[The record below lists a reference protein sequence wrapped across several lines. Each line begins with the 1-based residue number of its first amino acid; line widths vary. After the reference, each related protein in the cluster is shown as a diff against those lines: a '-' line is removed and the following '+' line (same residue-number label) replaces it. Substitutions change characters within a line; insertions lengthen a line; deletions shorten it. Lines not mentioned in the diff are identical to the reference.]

1 MDQNNEKWLNKV
13 LNCET
18 ELLELFEKV
27 SKAANELGN
36 EVIKT
41 PRVDDP
47 EQECSFTT
55 ETDPGEIYR
64 EITGNDPDNIT
75 IDNLKELVRIFTMT
89 SAFRYY
95 VTIDEYHEFTDL
107 KNNDKFNNNKKLYDT
122 NTNYFKIYVISQFSL
137 FIGLHG
143 NDTVLIE
150 EAKKLKEQMENIIN
164 VMREETILN
173 KNNTSLF
180 TFEYIDYLNVEN
192 VLRMEFDINRFMKS
206 IVFLGAC
213 ITGFIINAGVLI
225 PVAGGLIGLA
235 IAGEF
240 TGAMGGF
247 EAGSNP
253 FSVVVGYIIMCCSD
267 SCVGVAQESKNLY
280 HLLENKLI
288 KVYHLDLRE
297 NKQKKE
303 KRSIFRWGYGG
314 NKKTRK
320 RINKKKTRGKKRVKR
335 VRTPVKKR
343 KSHKKR

>member
-1 MDQNNEKWLNKV
+1 MDQNNQKWLNKV

-18 ELLELFEKV
+18 ELLEMFKKV
-27 SKAANELGN
+27 SNAAYKLGK
-36 EVIKT
+36 EVRET

-47 EQECSFTT
+47 NQECSITPN
-55 ETDPGEIYR
+55 TDPMETYK
-64 EITGNDPDNIT
+64 EITGNTPDTDNIT

-95 VTIDEYHEFTDL
+95 VTIDENKEFTDL
-107 KNNDKFNNNKKLYDT
+107 KNNNKFNDNKKLYDT
-122 NTNYFKIYVISQFSL
+122 DTKYFETYVISQFSL
-137 FIGLHG
+137 FIGFHR
-143 NDTVLIE
+143 NDKVLIE
-150 EAKKLKEQMENIIN
+150 EAKNLKTQMENIIS
-164 VMREETILN
+164 VMRGDNFPNEDN
-173 KNNTSLF
+173 QSLF
-180 TFEYIDYLNVEN
+180 TFDYIDYLNVEN
-192 VLRMEFDINRFMKS
+192 VLSMEFDIKRFMKS

-213 ITGFIINAGVLI
+213 ITGFIINASVLL

-267 SCVGVAQESKNLY
+267 SCVGAAQESKNLY
-280 HLLENKLI
+280 HLLENKL
-288 KVYHLDLRE
+288 
-297 NKQKKE
+297 NKKP
-303 KRSIFRWGYGG
+303 SIFRWGNGG
-314 NKKTRK
+314 YKKTRK

-335 VRTPVKKR
+335 VRTLVKKR